1 MKLPSDEQILES
13 CIHGVIA
20 TDAQG
25 RIISVNE
32 KARDILKHSDRFQMG
47 IDLMTLLPVT
57 GQLIHDVLKKRKPHF
72 GHQAA
77 GKEENLIVSINVIE
91 DKGEVIGAVCSFVE
105 MSEFKAVAHKLD
117 FIDMLEKK
125 FQTVFHESFDGI
137 WLCDGSGNVLEINKS
152 TEKLLGIPRS
162 EVVGKSIKDLFD
174 RGYYDKILTYEVIR
188 TKRKI
193 SQLQTATLTGKR
205 LLCTGIPVLD
215 NDGEVSLVI
224 INERDVSQLIE
235 TQNELEEMRQE
246 KDRYRNEIAAM
257 AMKELQEN
265 SIVAENK
272 SMQRVME
279 TAVKFAQMEVSEI
292 LILGESGTG
301 KGLTAKFIH
310 QSGPRASKPFI
321 QINCAAIPETILE
334 AELFGYDKGAFTGA
348 KESGKPGLI
357 ELANEGTLFL
367 DEIGELSMAG
377 QAKLLKYLDDH
388 EVMRIGGTKV
398 RKVDCIV
405 ISATNQNLE
414 QRVEEKKFRADLL
427 FRLNSL
433 SLTIPPLRERPE
445 DIIELTHQL
454 LHSYNE
460 KYRLEKR
467 INPLTLAMLQT
478 YAFPGNVRELKN
490 LIKKG
495 VVMSD
500 SESIDAVLFD
510 AIGKEKFDD
519 LLNGGDTHLEDIR
532 NLDDIMAA
540 FEKELIKNAMK
551 NHGTTRDLALYFNT
565 SQPTI
570 VRKLKKYG
578 LSTR

>member
-1 MKLPSDEQILES
+1 MNALNNELILEN
-13 CIHGVIA
+13 CIHGIIA
-20 TDAQG
+20 TDAHG
-25 RIISVNE
+25 KIICVNA
-32 KARDILKHSDRFQMG
+32 KAREILKHANQFRIG
-47 IDLMTLLPVT
+47 VDLMKLLPVT
-57 GQLIHDVLKKRKPHF
+57 GRLIHEVLEKRLPYF
-72 GHQAA
+72 GHQAE

-91 DKGEVIGAVCSFVE
+91 DDDKLMGAVCSFVE
-105 MSEFKAVAHKLD
+105 MSEFETVAHKLD
-117 FIDMLEKK
+117 FIDIMEKK
-125 FQTVFHESFDGI
+125 FRTVFHESFDGI
-137 WLCDGSGNVLEINKS
+137 WVCDGNGTVLDINKS

-162 EVVGKSIKDLFD
+162 EAVGKSIKDLFD
-174 RGYYDKILTYEVIR
+174 KGYYDKILTYEVLR
-188 TKRKI
+188 TKKKI
-193 SQLQTATLTGKR
+193 SQLQTALKTGKQI
-205 LLCTGIPVLD
+205 LCTGIPVFD
-215 NDGEVSLVI
+215 QNGEVSLVI
-224 INERDVSQLIE
+224 INERDISQMIE
-235 TQNELEEMRQE
+235 TQNELEEVRQE

-272 SMQRVME
+272 SMQRIME

-310 QSGPRASKPFI
+310 QSGPRVSKPFI
-321 QINCAAIPETILE
+321 QINCAAIPESILE

-405 ISATNQNLE
+405 ISATNQHLE
-414 QRVEEKKFRADLL
+414 QLVEEKKFRADLL
-427 FRLNSL
+427 FRLDSL

-454 LHSYNE
+454 LQSYNE
-460 KYRLEKR
+460 KYRMEKQ

-495 VVMSD
+495 VVMSESQNID
-500 SESIDAVLFD
+500 SVLIN
-510 AIGKEKFDD
+510 AIGKEIFDD
-519 LLNGGDTHLEDIR
+519 LLNVDGKLEDIR

-551 NHGTTRDLALYFNT
+551 KHGTTRELALYFNT

-570 VRKLKKYG
+570 VRKLKRHG

>member
-1 MKLPSDEQILES
+1 MNPPNNGHIIKN
-13 CIHGVIA
+13 CIHGIIA
-20 TDAQG
+20 TDSQG
-25 RIISVNE
+25 KLISVNA
-32 KARDILKHSDRFQMG
+32 KARKILKHSHKFQIGVDIMA
-47 IDLMTLLPVT
+47 LLPVT
-57 GQLIHDVLKKRKPHF
+57 GQLIHDVLQKKKPYF
-72 GHQAA
+72 GHQAEGEA
-77 GKEENLIVSINVIE
+77 ENLIVSINAIKEE
-91 DKGEVIGAVCSFVE
+91 DQLIGAVCSFVE
-105 MSEFKAVAHKLD
+105 MSEFEAVAHKLN
-117 FIDMLEKK
+117 FIDIMEKK
-125 FQTVFHESFDGI
+125 FRTVFHESFDGI
-137 WLCDGSGNVLEINKS
+137 WVCDGNGTVLDINKS

-162 EVVGKSIKDLFD
+162 EAVGKSIKDLFD
-174 RGYYDKILTYEVIR
+174 KGYYDKILTYEVLR
-188 TKRKI
+188 TKKKI
-193 SQLQTATLTGKR
+193 SQLQTALKTGKQI
-205 LLCTGIPVLD
+205 LCTGIPVLD
-215 NDGEVSLVI
+215 QNGEVSLVI
-224 INERDVSQLIE
+224 INERDLSQLIQ
-235 TQNELEEMRQE
+235 TRNELEEIRQE

-265 SIVAENK
+265 SIVAENRT
-272 SMQRVME
+272 MHRVME

-321 QINCAAIPETILE
+321 QINCAAIPESILE

-405 ISATNQNLE
+405 ISATNQHLE
-414 QRVEEKKFRADLL
+414 QLVEEKKFRADLL

-454 LHSYNE
+454 LQSYNE
-460 KYRLEKR
+460 KYRMEKQ

-478 YAFPGNVRELKN
+478 YSFPGNVRELKN
-490 LIKKG
+490 IIKKG
-495 VVMSD
+495 VVMSESDHID
-500 SESIDAVLFD
+500 SVLIDVV
-510 AIGKEKFDD
+510 GKEMFDD
-519 LLNGGDTHLEDIR
+519 LLNGNGKLEDIR

-551 NHGTTRDLALYFNT
+551 KHGTTRELALYFNT

-570 VRKLKKYG
+570 VRKLKRHG

>member
-1 MKLPSDEQILES
+1 MNPPNNGHIIEN
-13 CIHGVIA
+13 CIHGIIA
-20 TDAQG
+20 TDSQG
-25 RIISVNE
+25 KLISVNA
-32 KARDILKHSDRFQMG
+32 KARKILKHSHKFQIGVDIMA
-47 IDLMTLLPVT
+47 LLPVT
-57 GQLIHDVLKKRKPHF
+57 GQLIHDVLQKKKPYF
-72 GHQAA
+72 GHQAEGEA
-77 GKEENLIVSINVIE
+77 ENLIVSINAIKEE
-91 DKGEVIGAVCSFVE
+91 DQLIGAVCSFVE
-105 MSEFKAVAHKLD
+105 MSEFEAVAHKLN
-117 FIDMLEKK
+117 FIDIMEKK
-125 FQTVFHESFDGI
+125 FRTVFHESFDGI
-137 WLCDGSGNVLEINKS
+137 WVCDGNGTVLDINKS

-162 EVVGKSIKDLFD
+162 EAVGKSIKDLFD
-174 RGYYDKILTYEVIR
+174 KGYYDKILTYEVLR
-188 TKRKI
+188 TKKKI
-193 SQLQTATLTGKR
+193 SQLQTALKTGKQI
-205 LLCTGIPVLD
+205 LCTGIPVLD
-215 NDGEVSLVI
+215 QNGEVSLVI
-224 INERDVSQLIE
+224 INERDLSQLIQ
-235 TQNELEEMRQE
+235 TRNELEEIRQE

-265 SIVAENK
+265 SIVAENRT
-272 SMQRVME
+272 MHRVME

-321 QINCAAIPETILE
+321 QINCAAIPESILE

-405 ISATNQNLE
+405 ISATNQHLE
-414 QRVEEKKFRADLL
+414 QLVEEKKFRADLL

-454 LHSYNE
+454 LQSYNE
-460 KYRLEKR
+460 KYRMEKQ

-478 YAFPGNVRELKN
+478 YSFPGNVRELKN
-490 LIKKG
+490 IIKKG
-495 VVMSD
+495 VVMSESDHID
-500 SESIDAVLFD
+500 SVLIDVV
-510 AIGKEKFDD
+510 GKEMFDD
-519 LLNGGDTHLEDIR
+519 LLNGNGKLEDIR

-551 NHGTTRDLALYFNT
+551 KHGTTRELALYFNT

-570 VRKLKKYG
+570 VRKLKRHG